1 LPEIINNTPY
11 LILKEERKKKR
22 RITMPMTE
30 FIRFHAHEQEQ
41 ELEALVLLIWSFG
54 WVRQFV
60 GDCSCFISFN

>member
-1 LPEIINNTPY
+1 
-11 LILKEERKKKR
+11 
-22 RITMPMTE
+22 MPMTE